1 MNEINNKRKFLTTH
15 EWVQMQD
22 DGSSKVGISDFAQ
35 DQLGD
40 IVFVELPEI
49 GQQIEAEDEA
59 AIVESVK
66 AASEINSPLSGE
78 VIEINEELEDNPEII
93 NSSPY
98 DDGWFYQLSPSNI
111 EELDSLLDEEEYINS
126 CES

>member
-15 EWVQMQD
+15 EWVQMQN
-22 DGSSKVGISDFAQ
+22 DGSAKVGISDYAQ

-49 GQQIEAEDEA
+49 GQKIEAEDEA

-78 VIEINEELEDNPEII
+78 VIAINEELEDNPEII
-93 NSSPY
+93 NCSPY
-98 DDGWFYQLSPSNI
+98 DLSLI
-111 EELDSLLDEEEYINS
+111 HI
-126 CES
+126 

>member
-22 DGSSKVGISDFAQ
+22 DGSAKVGISDFAQ

-66 AASEINSPLSGE
+66 AASELTPLSGE
-78 VIEINEELEDNPEII
+78 VIAINEELEDNLK
-93 NSSPY
+93 S
-98 DDGWFYQLSPSNI
+98 
-111 EELDSLLDEEEYINS
+111 
-126 CES
+126 

>member
-22 DGSSKVGISDFAQ
+22 DGSAKVGISDFAQ

-66 AASEINSPLSGE
+66 AASEINS
-78 VIEINEELEDNPEII
+78 
-93 NSSPY
+93 SPY